1 MNDATRAVTRLLPFR
16 RRPAAAFLLLACA
29 ALLAGTHPLRGQT
42 ANTPASIDTQTP
54 AEAEHGD
61 PDKPAAADADPGE
74 QDSIAEE
81 LRALRL
87 ELDALVRYDDT
98 PRDVEDAESRLIDL
112 SGNALD
118 AREAVEAVEGVEG
131 VEAKRAYA
139 EIELR
144 ARHALVRL
152 AAERGQPIQTSIR
165 STQLRAAASRLAE
178 AEADALARLGNF
190 YLTAAA
196 LGELQR
202 DPSAAGSRVEVA
214 EDRLRR
220 LSRFDSDPLAPVP
233 EDQRNAD
240 SANDTDAA
248 DEADPTDGDEPHADT
263 ADDDATR
270 AARVALAVL
279 RGNVGQRPADN
290 ALVREAARLEAPPAA
305 RPALARYRSRADVL
319 DPPIRLREVL
329 PDADPDA
336 DAEAKPDADADAEAD
351 PPDTAADPETKAHTE
366 TAIAPDAA
374 PDGDPAADATRDAK
388 PDSDA
393 PTDASTDA
401 APPRRAAGPIT
412 IMHYFQNG
420 RPASLTPL
428 FALRNLRRA
437 YEPRD
442 LEIVSVS
449 LGPVVR
455 WPEEANWPVRVSHGG
470 SLGVAKLRVEVVPTF
485 AVFDREGRLTMIGE
499 SPAVLEQ
506 AQAMLERRDNATP

>member
-1 MNDATRAVTRLLPFR
+1 MKEATRAVTRWLPFR
-16 RRPAAAFLLLACA
+16 RRPAAAFLLVACA
-29 ALLAGTHPLRGQT
+29 ALLAGTHPLHAQT

-54 AEAEHGD
+54 AEAGEGEPEK
-61 PDKPAAADADPGE
+61 PDKLAAADASPAE

-98 PRDVEDAESRLIDL
+98 PGHLEDAESRLIDL
-112 SGNALD
+112 SGDALD
-118 AREAVEAVEGVEG
+118 AREAVEGVDGVEG
-131 VEAKRAYA
+131 VQAKRTFA

-144 ARHALVRL
+144 ARHTLVRL

-178 AEADALARLGNF
+178 ADADALARLGHF

-202 DPSAAGSRVEVA
+202 DPSAAGSRIEVA

-220 LSRFDSDPLAPVP
+220 LSRFDSEPAPGP
-233 EDQRNAD
+233 EDPRNAD
-240 SANDTDAA
+240 ETGDADDADKA
-248 DEADPTDGDEPHADT
+248 DEADPTDGDAPRVDT
-263 ADDDATR
+263 ANDDASR
-270 AARVALAVL
+270 AARIALAVL

-290 ALVREAARLEAPPAA
+290 ALVREAARLQSPPAA
-305 RPALARYRSRADVL
+305 RPALARYRSRADRL
-319 DPPIRLREVL
+319 DPPIRLAAVL
-329 PDADPDA
+329 PPAGPDA
-336 DAEAKPDADADAEAD
+336 DAEANPDADAA
-351 PPDTAADPETKAHTE
+351 PSDTAADPETKADPE

-374 PDGDPAADATRDAK
+374 PDADAARDAK

-393 PTDASTDA
+393 PTEASTDA

-412 IMHYFQNG
+412 IVHYFQNG

-485 AVFDREGRLTMIGE
+485 AVFGREGRLTMIGE
-499 SPAVLEQ
+499 SPVVLEH
-506 AQAMLERRDNATP
+506 AEAILERDDNATP